1 MTESDSTEVD
11 FDSLRKSRPSYQS
24 AVTRAKHS
32 LQRIMD
38 EEDPSTLDLDGLKE
52 RLESLETT
60 ERRGM
65 RTHASICSDD
75 REEGEL
81 LDKDEEARDTFTDS
95 ILAVKALAKRLIA
108 MRTAFGLTRDI
119 GFNLDN
125 LEELKARKPVK
136 DHSITADNIRGNV
149 MELNKVLRQSTI
161 AGNHPLWQM
170 TKELGA
176 RINAVDTKEAPTP
189 TTSTTIISEP
199 RSGKLKHTS
208 LPKTSLPKFNGKLM
222 EWTAYWERFRETVYE
237 NEEIPNSMNW
247 VSCEIPSP
255 VQ

>member
-1 MTESDSTEVD
+1 
-11 FDSLRKSRPSYQS
+11 
-24 AVTRAKHS
+24 
-32 LQRIMD
+32 MD

-52 RLESLETT
+52 HLESLETT
-60 ERRGM
+60 ECHGM
-65 RTHASICSDD
+65 RTHTSICSED
-75 REEGEL
+75 REEGEF

-95 ILAVKALAKRLIA
+95 ILAVKALAKHLIA
-108 MRTAFGLTRDI
+108 MRTVFGVTRDI

-125 LEELKARKPVK
+125 LEELKTREPIK

-149 MELNKVLRQSTI
+149 MELNKVLCQSTI

-199 RSGKLKHTS
+199 RSVKLKHIS
-208 LPKTSLPKFNGKLM
+208 LPKTSLPKFNDKLM
-222 EWTAYWERFRETVYE
+222 EWTAYWERFR
-237 NEEIPNSMNW
+237 
-247 VSCEIPSP
+247 
-255 VQ
+255 